1 MEDSA
6 DVTSTLS
13 KKRREKAVKSVI
25 YKVPCM
31 ECDAV
36 YIGETLRNLDER
48 LKEHK
53 RHVEKKS
60 AKGSAIAEHVIKSG
74 HEIAWDRAEVIDYE
88 QKWGA
93 RKIKESLHIKSKRAD
108 RQLMNR
114 DGGLAISAIWQ
125 QAL

>member
-1 MEDSA
+1 M
-6 DVTSTLS
+6 
-13 KKRREKAVKSVI
+13 
-25 YKVPCM
+25 
-31 ECDAV
+31 

-53 RHVEKKS
+53 RHVEKK
-60 AKGSAIAEHVIKSG
+60 GSAIAEHVIKSG
-74 HEIAWDRAEVIDYE
+74 HQIAWDRAEVIDYE

-93 RKIKESLHIKSKRAD
+93 RKIKESLHIKSERAD
-108 RQLMNR
+108 CQLMNR

>member
-1 MEDSA
+1 M
-6 DVTSTLS
+6 
-13 KKRREKAVKSVI
+13 
-25 YKVPCM
+25 
-31 ECDAV
+31 
-36 YIGETLRNLDER
+36 YIGETLRNLDGR

-88 QKWGA
+88 QKCGA
-93 RKIKESLHIKSKRAD
+93 RKIKESLHFQSEHPD

-114 DGGLAISAIWQ
+114 DGGLAISSIWQ
-125 QAL
+125 HAL

>member
-1 MEDSA
+1 
-6 DVTSTLS
+6 
-13 KKRREKAVKSVI
+13 
-25 YKVPCM
+25 M

-36 YIGETLRNLDER
+36 HIGETLWNLDEG

-53 RHVEKKS
+53 RHVKKKN

-74 HEIAWDRAEVIDYE
+74 HKIVWDHAKVIDYE

-93 RKIKESLHIKSKRAD
+93 RKIKEPFHLKSEHAD

-114 DGGLAISAIWQ
+114 DAGLAISAIWQ
-125 QAL
+125 QSL